1 MSSNRHNPFDDDDDD
16 MAFGNRNNQA
26 RSNYSRDDSDELKRL
41 QMQIGQVENESLN
54 STTRALRA
62 ISEAQETGA
71 KTAQELVRQGEQ
83 LNNINEKLDDVNS
96 TLTHTQKNI
105 NQIKSIFGG
114 LKNRFMPSSKS
125 SDKLDKQVRP
135 EKIPKDKS
143 KNTSAFNETE
153 GQGSFA
159 TITGSDREKEI
170 NKNLDEMSLGLKSLN
185 SLANDMKRELDRQNP
200 LIENITRKAEVTHQR
215 IDDQDKQMKRIK

>member
-41 QMQIGQVENESLN
+41 QMQIGQVENESLD

-62 ISEAQETGA
+62 INEAQETGA

>member
-1 MSSNRHNPFDDDDDD
+1 MSSSRHNPFDDDDDD
-16 MAFGNRNNQA
+16 VGFGNRNQA
-26 RSNYSRDDSDELKRL
+26 PRSNYSRDDSDELKRL
-41 QMQIGQVENESLN
+41 QMRIGQVENDSVE

-62 ISEAQETGA
+62 LNEAQETGA

-83 LNNINEKLDDVNS
+83 LNNVNEKLDDINA

-114 LKNRFMPSSKS
+114 LKNRFMSSSKS
-125 SDKLDKQVRP
+125 SDKLDKQAKP
-135 EKIPKDKS
+135 EKAPKQEKS
-143 KNTSAFNETE
+143 RGGAAAAGEAPAE
-153 GQGSFA
+153 FA
-159 TITGSDREKEI
+159 VITGSDREKEI

-200 LIENITRKAEVTHQR
+200 LIENITRKSEATHQR
-215 IDDQDKQMKRIK
+215 IDEQDKQMKRIK